1 VDQMFYIETEFNKR
15 KVGIRE
21 VLLTFSFV
29 LLVLYAIIF
38 LAYRDSAAY
47 YMTVLEEVEEREKEF
62 LLLDDRNLEVHEKIE
77 EMLNENLD
85 N

>member
-1 VDQMFYIETEFNKR
+1 LNFYIETEFNKR

-29 LLVLYAIIF
+29 LLVLYAIVF
-38 LAYRDSAAY
+38 LAYRDSAAH
-47 YMTVLEEVEEREKEF
+47 YMTVLEKVEKQESEF

-77 EMLNENLD
+77 EMLNEKLD

>member
-1 VDQMFYIETEFNKR
+1 VDQMLYIETEFNKR

-29 LLVLYAIIF
+29 LLVLYAIVF

-47 YMTVLEEVEEREKEF
+47 YVTLLKKVEKQKSEL
-62 LLLDDRNLEVHEKIE
+62 LLLDARNLEVHEKIE
-77 EMLNENLD
+77 EMLNEKLD